1 LRPATSAFHDAALT
15 TRFRV
20 RTEPPEGTNYV
31 TNRIYIENDME
42 LNAASCQILLAL
54 ADRDLHGYGIMAD
67 VLERTDGRMRL
78 WPGILYGSLKKLAD
92 AGLVEET
99 DPPRDAPR
107 DRMARRF
114 YRLTRDGR
122 RALGREMA
130 RLARDV
136 ETARSRKIAVRD

>member
-1 LRPATSAFHDAALT
+1 MAQHSPPLPVLM
-15 TRFRV
+15 
-20 RTEPPEGTNYV
+20 EPPDGTNYV
-31 TNRIYIENDME
+31 TNRIYIDSDME

-92 AGLVEET
+92 GGLVEET